1 MVRLANIY
9 KTAVHRNTPILT
21 RNRVLVEFEWKTT
34 ALSGKAGRLIL
45 VALSSAEVRA
55 EVEDRKKVARPI
67 HYLILGERERE
78 IEKEASF

>member
-9 KTAVHRNTPILT
+9 KTAVHTNTPILT

-45 VALSSAEVRA
+45 VALSSA
-55 EVEDRKKVARPI
+55 DFSPSKTLPSLTTKQIKTVATDYI
-67 HYLILGERERE
+67 WL
-78 IEKEASF
+78 

>member
-45 VALSSAEVRA
+45 VALSSADFSPSKTRPSLTT
-55 EVEDRKKVARPI
+55 KQIKTVATDYI
-67 HYLILGERERE
+67 WL
-78 IEKEASF
+78 